1 MSHGR
6 GDPADERYK
15 KIFVGGLPRDLDIEV
30 FKQYFEQFGPLTD
43 YVVMKD
49 RETGR
54 QRGFGFVTYQ
64 EEEAV

>member
-1 MSHGR
+1 MAKGR

-15 KIFVGGLPRDLDIEV
+15 KIFVGGLPRDLDIKI
-30 FKQYFEQFGPLTD
+30 FKEYFEQFGELTD

-54 QRGFGFVTYQ
+54 
-64 EEEAV
+64 